1 MCTDSYRGDTR
12 VWCIIYTEGEGA
24 VGGVS
29 DEEEEVPIDEDL
41 FAAEEVPIDE
51 DLFAGEDIG
60 GDLDMEIEPDAID

>member
-1 MCTDSYRGDTR
+1 M
-12 VWCIIYTEGEGA
+12 
-24 VGGVS
+24 
-29 DEEEEVPIDEDL
+29 EEEEVPIDEDL

>member
-1 MCTDSYRGDTR
+1 MDTC
-12 VWCIIYTEGEGA
+12 VWYIIYTEGEGA

-29 DEEEEVPIDEDL
+29 DMEEEEVPIDEDL